1 MRQAVTSQVAVPPE
15 DFPAGGAV
23 VRLDVGVGEQVGLQ
37 IGTLVEGAIAHG
49 ALVRRLL
56 HVQDLVDSQSAGL
69 TESLAALRALE
80 GLLLG
85 VDISAGYQNE

>member
-23 VRLDVGVGEQVGLQ
+23 VRLDVSVGEQVGLQ

-49 ALVRRLL
+49 ALVWRLL